1 MMGVF
6 IVAHSLPVIT
16 HPSKIGSFYI
26 CRVFENVNET
36 DDHCCRIHFEVN
48 PPPRT
53 PSNRKFDF
61 LSVQKLSFFWS
72 QLTFGSLCSKKQ
84 AFP

>member
-1 MMGVF
+1 MMGIF

-36 DDHCCRIHFEVN
+36 TTVVGFTLKCIPHPEPDPIESL
-48 PPPRT
+48 T
-53 PSNRKFDF
+53 
-61 LSVQKLSFFWS
+61 LSFCTESFFLLVS
-72 QLTFGSLCSKKQ
+72 ANFSIFL
-84 AFP
+84 

>member
-53 PSNRKFDF
+53 PSNRKFDSFFLGRNF
-61 LSVQKLSFFWS
+61 LS
-72 QLTFGSLCSKKQ
+72 FGLG
-84 AFP
+84 